1 MFFLLTYR
9 KALSIKLISAPTDAN
24 TANIHISRNS
34 LVHADT
40 NKKLIILLK

>member
-9 KALSIKLISAPTDAN
+9 IALSIRLTRAPTDAN
-24 TANIHISRNS
+24 TPIIHISRKS
-34 LVHADT
+34 LLHADT